1 MTSEEP
7 LSSCLV
13 LIHVVPPLIFTVMPF
28 PATPTNYLA
37 VPSPSLGVCH
47 CNKRVM
53 RKLFLHQYL
62 QLAQLFTRGIVDI
75 VFQSTAKMPHPQGRA
90 RLNIAKLLGCLPPW
104 TVRWGMWIKYI
115 WVGSWICVGSRGWSC
130 VTEWWQF
137 PIIFLVLSPSFQY
150 LRLPSQSQIPS
161 SPVLHPDRGSP
172 LELYS
177 LEYHVMYNF
186 CTSTWVN
193 LVKKYGNRY

>member
-75 VFQSTAKMPHPQGRA
+75 AFQSTAKMPHPQGRA

-104 TVRWGMWIKYI
+104 TVRWGMWIKYSDI
-115 WVGSWICVGSRGWSC
+115 YISSSPESFCSDVLLHLLWMWHREGSPAV
-130 VTEWWQF
+130 F
-137 PIIFLVLSPSFQY
+137 NAHIIAY
-150 LRLPSQSQIPS
+150 LRDSAA
-161 SPVLHPDRGSP
+161 
-172 LELYS
+172 
-177 LEYHVMYNF
+177 YHIWLKLLADSRVA
-186 CTSTWVN
+186 SE
-193 LVKKYGNRY
+193 